1 MILFA
6 GTSGYGFR
14 DWVGTFYPEKT
25 KSKDF
30 LAYYASVFGSV
41 EINHTFRRFPK
52 SELAA
57 SWAESTPPEFRFAVK
72 AHQGITHRARLR
84 DTKESVE
91 AFVAALSPLGERL
104 GPILF
109 QCPPWFRRDDD
120 RLAEFL
126 STLPE
131 GRRYALEFRHE
142 SWQCEEAESA
152 CREHGVALAAGISE
166 LDDLDDEARV
176 PVTADFAYV
185 RLRRDPPYS
194 ESEQRTIRSLV
205 RRIQAEA
212 ETLYLYVKHDGPGLA
227 PDAVRWVRS
236 LASDA

>member
-1 MILFA
+1 MTLFA

-30 LAYYASVFGSV
+30 LACYASVFGSV
-41 EINHTFRRFPK
+41 EINHTFRRFPTTD
-52 SELAA
+52 LAA
-57 SWAESTPPEFRFAVK
+57 SWAASAPPDFRFSVK

-91 AFVAALSPLGERL
+91 AFVAALAPLGERL

-109 QCPPWFRRDDD
+109 QCPPRFRRDDD
-120 RLAEFL
+120 RLAGFL

-142 SWQCEEAESA
+142 SWRCAEVESA
-152 CREHGVALAAGISE
+152 CRERGVALAAGLSE
-166 LDDLDDEARV
+166 LEGEPRV

-194 ESEQRTIRSLV
+194 ESERRTIRSLV
-205 RRIQAEA
+205 RQVESEA

-227 PDAVRWVRS
+227 PDAVRWIRS
-236 LASDA
+236 LASGA